1 MREKLSKPGPSSPD
15 LTGSDFISGG
25 GEMGALMRAH
35 DWSSSSLGPL
45 SNWSQS
51 LRTVVRLML
60 NTGHPM
66 YIFWGADGACLY
78 NDAYRRSIGPERH
91 PGSLGRPARE
101 VWREIWDIIGP
112 QIEQVLSGGGPT
124 WHEDHLVPITRYGR
138 REDVYWT
145 YSYSPIDDDTAP
157 SGIGGVLVICTETT
171 RKVVEEQRLAG
182 EIERLWRHS
191 RDLQVVVGAD
201 GIFRAVSPVW
211 KEILGHEPDMVV
223 GQSFLNFIWPED
235 AGLTQ
240 AGLDTA
246 AATGGLTNF
255 ENRYRHKDGTPR
267 WISWRTSVEGDLV
280 YAYGRDITAEKKAQS
295 ELALVKELAQSEARY
310 RWALTAGQLVHW
322 ETDLIAGTRTWTKEA
337 MALFGLSLTDGRG
350 RFGGDADEFKLA
362 LHPDDRHLAK
372 GFYELADQQDWF
384 PVEYRILRPDGTIRW
399 LSGGGQVVA
408 RGADGKAQRLIN
420 VVADVTDR
428 KAAEERVKFLMY
440 ELTHRSKNL
449 LSVVQAIAS
458 QTARSAGTF
467 EEFQQRFGQRLQGL
481 AASHDLLVLQDWHGA
496 SLADLVRD
504 QLAPFA
510 EPGSTRIRASGPDV
524 LLRPEA
530 AEAIGL
536 ALHELA
542 TNAVKYGALS
552 IPAGHVAVS
561 WGMQDHGTEPRLFLI
576 TWIERGGPPVAPPAR
591 KGFGHIVFERL
602 VTKSLNGSV
611 VIDFAPDG
619 LIWKL
624 SIPTSNVVTGPAS
637 VRNRSAD

>member
-1 MREKLSKPGPSSPD
+1 
-15 LTGSDFISGG
+15 
-25 GEMGALMRAH
+25 
-35 DWSSSSLGPL
+35 
-45 SNWSQS
+45 
-51 LRTVVRLML
+51 ML

-91 PGSLGRPARE
+91 PRSLGRPARE
-101 VWREIWDIIGP
+101 VWHEIWDIIGP
-112 QIEQVLSGGGPT
+112 QIEQVMSGGGAT

-171 RKVVEEQRLAG
+171 QKVVEEQRLAG

-201 GIFRAVSPVW
+201 GIFRAVSPAW
-211 KEILGHEPDMVV
+211 REILGHEPDKVV

-235 AGLTQ
+235 AERTQ
-240 AGLDTA
+240 AALDTVA
-246 AATGGLTNF
+246 SNEELTNF

-267 WISWRTSVEGDLV
+267 WISWRSSVEGDLV
-280 YAYGRDITAEKKAQS
+280 YAYGRDITSEKKAQS
-295 ELALVKELAQSEARY
+295 ELARTKELAQSEARY

-337 MALFGLSLTDGRG
+337 MAVFGLSLVDGRG
-350 RFGGDADEFKLA
+350 QVGGDADEFKLA
-362 LHPDDRHLAK
+362 LHPDDRHLVK
-372 GFYELADQQDWF
+372 GFYELADKQDWY
-384 PVEYRILRPDGTIRW
+384 PVEYRIRRPDGTIQW

-408 RGADGKAQRLIN
+408 RSPDGKARRLVN

-428 KAAEERVKFLMY
+428 KVAEERVKFLMG
-440 ELTHRSKNL
+440 EVTHRSKNL

-458 QTARSAGTF
+458 QTGRTVDTF
-467 EEFQQRFGQRLQGL
+467 EEFQKRFTQRLQGL
-481 AASHDLLVLQDWHGA
+481 AASHDLLVLQDWQGA
-496 SLADLVRD
+496 SLKELVRH
-504 QLAPFA
+504 QLAPFT
-510 EPGSTRIRASGPDV
+510 EPRGERVTATGPDV
-524 LLRPEA
+524 LLRPAA

-536 ALHELA
+536 ALHELG

-552 IPAGHVAVS
+552 VPGGNVTIS
-561 WGMQDHGTEPRLFLI
+561 WALEDHGTEPRRLLVN
-576 TWIERGGPPVAPPAR
+576 WIERGGPTVTPPSR
-591 KGFGHIVFERL
+591 TGFGHIVFERL
-602 VTKSLNGSV
+602 VTKSLSGSV
-611 VIDFAPDG
+611 AIDFAPEG

-624 SIPTSNVVTGPAS
+624 SIPPTNLVTEPVVI
-637 VRNRSAD
+637 RHRSALSGNES